1 MFMFKRVSLI
11 FLCLVLAIST
21 FAACDK
27 GSDSTDET
35 SAQTSEQTSE
45 QTSSDTSSEAVET
58 TSGETE
64 SESENSGITEV
75 EWDAMILASKFD
87 NVTFTSNATFISGY
101 EDKGPH
107 TNVFK
112 LNGSAGTVDGELM
125 SGESLT
131 ATRNMT
137 IGTALAI
144 VNDFDKFEYN
154 KADDSYVSTEAI
166 VYNVSVMNYNAKIT
180 AKNVVVELD
189 DDMNIT
195 KIACNMTQE
204 FEDDGVAKTYVLDI
218 TFIFSDYG
226 NTVVDAE
233 SMSREQWALMLADS
247 NFENYTLT
255 QSQYGV
261 YEGTGMQQDTI
272 FKSVADKAFV
282 SITVDGA
289 LLQELTYTGEEAI
302 AQKNSYKLLFQ
313 AMIEEYDNFSY
324 DKVSNTYK
332 NTTEFSVNI
341 PMDVYNASLSMTVK
355 DIAVTV
361 GEDQKMQKIE
371 CSYIQ
376 NTLTP
381 EGVARTDITGT
392 WLFSDYGTTVIE

>member
-1 MFMFKRVSLI
+1 MFKRVSLI

-27 GSDSTDET
+27 GADSTDET

-45 QTSSDTSSEAVET
+45 QTSDQTSSDTSSEVAET

-75 EWDAMILASKFD
+75 EWDAMILASKFE
-87 NVTFTSNATFISGY
+87 NVTFTSNSTFISGY

-112 LNGSAGTVDGELM
+112 LNGSAGTVDGESM

-137 IGTALAI
+137 LGTALAI

-180 AKNVVVELD
+180 AKNVVVKLD

-218 TFIFSDYG
+218 TF
-226 NTVVDAE
+226 T
-233 SMSREQWALMLADS
+233 
-247 NFENYTLT
+247 
-255 QSQYGV
+255 
-261 YEGTGMQQDTI
+261 
-272 FKSVADKAFV
+272 
-282 SITVDGA
+282 
-289 LLQELTYTGEEAI
+289 
-302 AQKNSYKLLFQ
+302 
-313 AMIEEYDNFSY
+313 
-324 DKVSNTYK
+324 
-332 NTTEFSVNI
+332 
-341 PMDVYNASLSMTVK
+341 
-355 DIAVTV
+355 
-361 GEDQKMQKIE
+361 
-371 CSYIQ
+371 
-376 NTLTP
+376 
-381 EGVARTDITGT
+381 
-392 WLFSDYGTTVIE
+392 FSDYGTTVIE